1 MARKLSLNKIRL
13 PSWEARYGWRKGL
26 PAAVCCVYCTL
37 YTVQCTLQVYWLVL
51 AVATVCTVYTP
62 TVYFIWGKTPT
73 QPPTPLSLFLAT
85 GNTQKKMFSF
95 FLLQCLPF
103 SSTWYLKTCINGYLW
118 IVNID
123 FRTYDG
129 ITSFHSA
136 KLKDVENIFGQ
147 SQSYGRMSEL
157 WRRTQQK
164 ELSFATTFFFCQTN
178 SFEPADNLYK
188 SHL

>member
-1 MARKLSLNKIRL
+1 MARKLSLKKIRL

-26 PAAVCCVYCTL
+26 HAAVCCVYCT
-37 YTVQCTLQVYWLVL
+37 
-51 AVATVCTVYTP
+51 VYTTGILTSISCRHSLYNP
-62 TVYFIWGKTPT
+62 TVYFIIWIIWGKTPT
-73 QPPTPLSLFLAT
+73 QPPNLLSLFLAT
-85 GNTQKKMFSF
+85 VNTQKKMFSF

-164 ELSFATTFFFCQTN
+164 ELSFATTFFFLPN
-178 SFEPADNLYK
+178 
-188 SHL
+188 

>member
-1 MARKLSLNKIRL
+1 MRGQIWLT
-13 PSWEARYGWRKGL
+13 KGTS
-26 PAAVCCVYCTL
+26 CCSVLCVL
-37 YTVQCTLQVYWLVL
+37 YTVY
-51 AVATVCTVYTP
+51 CTVYTTGILTSISCRHSLYNP
-62 TVYFIWGKTPT
+62 TVYFIIWIIWGKTPT
-73 QPPTPLSLFLAT
+73 QPPNLLSLFLAT
-85 GNTQKKMFSF
+85 VNTQKKMFSF

-147 SQSYGRMSEL
+147 SQSYGRMSEFRSFGGERSKKNWVL
-157 WRRTQQK
+157 QQ
-164 ELSFATTFFFCQTN
+164 LFFCQTN